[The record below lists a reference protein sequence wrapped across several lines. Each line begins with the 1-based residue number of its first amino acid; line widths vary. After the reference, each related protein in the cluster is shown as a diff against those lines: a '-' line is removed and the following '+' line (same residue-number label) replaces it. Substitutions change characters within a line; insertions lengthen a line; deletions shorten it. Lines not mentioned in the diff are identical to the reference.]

1 MQMTP
6 GVTDSR
12 SKIMLC
18 TLRYTC
24 CSLLGSKKVVTALSN
39 LKNVLFVLENLVSEF
54 SSQVVIFH

>member
-12 SKIMLC
+12 SKIMLR

-24 CSLLGSKKVVTALSN
+24 CSLLGSGKVVTALS
-39 LKNVLFVLENLVSEF
+39 KSRNVLFVLENLVSKF
-54 SSQVVIFH
+54 